1 MSEEEEKDVD
11 ALDINDELAKKYD
24 PKRLLSILGKSG
36 AKGDPL
42 DASLRH
48 KYEKKFGVDL
58 GHVRIY
64 TGEFAEEFNRRR
76 ESYAVTIANTG
87 AVVMGNS
94 PDKSMASAS
103 GQALLAHE
111 LTHVAQQSRGAG
123 GGLHRKSL
131 TDMPFTHEH
140 ELEAEE
146 HELAAYQDAIGSPLT
161 ADQEHAKLSGRAKQE
176 SDNRL
181 HDGIEKIKER
191 VIGMMGDAARTQ
203 QIRNGTNRRY

>member
-1 MSEEEEKDVD
+1 MADEQDKDPD

-24 PKRLLSILGKSG
+24 PERLLKIIGKRAG
-36 AKGDPL
+36 KGEAL

-48 KYEKKFGVDL
+48 KYEKKLGVDL
-58 GHVRIY
+58 GHVRVY

-87 AVVMGNS
+87 MVVMGNS

-146 HELAAYQDAIGSPLT
+146 HELAAYQEAIGSPLT
-161 ADQEHAKLSGRAKQE
+161 ADQEHAKLSGKSKEE

-181 HDGIEKIKER
+181 ADAVDKIKDR
-191 VIGMMGDAARTQ
+191 VVGMMGDAAKAQ
-203 QIRNGTNRRY
+203 MMRNGQNRRY